1 MALFWHCI
9 LNIVKRNFAQH
20 VAHFTSSRCIRL
32 HWLDTMKCF
41 LITSSYC
48 FKNIFFRFW
57 LTTNKKK
64 TTNNKFYAS
73 LKVSMSVCVL
83 QLNSFTFASLV
94 GFFPTPSPLSTDA
107 VCAFCSSNGMLGFS
121 MTSFCV
127 GFRNYITSRI

>member
-1 MALFWHCI
+1 MNRHFGII
-9 LNIVKRNFAQH
+9 LNIVRRNLLSMLRTLQAAAAFDCIDSILWVFLLLLH
-20 VAHFTSSRCIRL
+20 IVLKIFSS
-32 HWLDTMKCF
+32 DF
-41 LITSSYC
+41 D
-48 FKNIFFRFW
+48 N
-57 LTTNKKK
+57 NKKK
-64 TTNNKFYAS
+64 TNNKFYAS

-94 GFFPTPSPLSTDA
+94 GFFPTPSPLSPDA